1 MDFAIASATS
11 HSTGYVFTTRH
22 SLSSVC
28 ASSKRAKPSPCFLST
43 VEYRG
48 IAF

>member
-1 MDFAIASATS
+1 MDVAIDRLRD
-11 HSTGYVFTTRH
+11 STGYVFTTRH